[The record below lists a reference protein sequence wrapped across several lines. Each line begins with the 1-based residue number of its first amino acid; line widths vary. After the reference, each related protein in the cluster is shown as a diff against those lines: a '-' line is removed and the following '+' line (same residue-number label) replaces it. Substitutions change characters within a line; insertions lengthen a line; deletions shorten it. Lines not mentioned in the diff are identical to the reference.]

1 MVVTSIALQS
11 FQTFIG
17 EQSEKNGG
25 NTMGLG
31 ANDSPR
37 WVSEFTTLWTN
48 KADDDLINT
57 LQIDAVNTAE
67 ATSKVVTAKGA
78 TVNGKKIE
86 TYLPYFANDAGKGQA
101 VMQSFKEYETFK
113 QLQKEIDPSGLFK
126 RAGGFKY

>member
-78 TVNGKKIE
+78 TSH
-86 TYLPYFANDAGKGQA
+86 TLPTTLAKDK
-101 VMQSFKEYETFK
+101 QSCSHSKSMK
-113 QLQKEIDPSGLFK
+113 HSNSSK
-126 RAGGFKY
+126 RKSIQVDCSREQVDSSTDLYDLA